1 MVNQTLAD
9 PLPPAR
15 SGLLYSLD
23 FARAVPCPMLFLPPH
38 PPPRGVCPLP
48 SPPPGSQPD
57 WEHPEGRQ
65 TCPAVPGTSQEAL
78 AVGCGLWAVGCVW
91 QASGAPFL
99 VSLGGN
105 SRSALGRGECWCGRQ
120 TCEGGGSSAVQ
131 PPGQAT
137 LPPAPS
143 LVTSGFLPDRPPA
156 LPFSAEQPEGSG
168 TPLPAWW
175 GARMPQRLQRAAQR
189 CLRR

>member
-23 FARAVPCPMLFLPPH
+23 FARAVPCPMLFLPTH
-38 PPPRGVCPLP
+38 PPPGGLP
-48 SPPPGSQPD
+48 FALPATRISARLGAPRRKADVPSRARHIPRSP
-57 WEHPEGRQ
+57 
-65 TCPAVPGTSQEAL
+65 C
-78 AVGCGLWAVGCVW
+78 CGLWAVGCGW

-156 LPFSAEQPEGSG
+156 QPFSAEQPEGSG